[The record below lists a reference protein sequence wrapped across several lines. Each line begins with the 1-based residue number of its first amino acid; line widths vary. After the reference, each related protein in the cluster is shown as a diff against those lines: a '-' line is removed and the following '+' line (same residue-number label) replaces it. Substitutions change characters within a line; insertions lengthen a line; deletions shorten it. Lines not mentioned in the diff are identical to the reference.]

1 MSPTSGLPRPALQF
15 RGSQQ
20 RSFPRA
26 VRSALPGAHS
36 RAPSSRGALAQKKSI
51 VTPRRRVLQVSAI
64 LPAPAFLATQ
74 SALPV
79 LAAACSIPSLLGYWK
94 REYTVSYGYAGAM
107 ALAGGLPLIAGGLP
121 ELAAVHAWLTC
132 LYGVR
137 LAAFLLWRQLTV
149 PKFRDFVERIEER
162 APPKRWQRT
171 PFIFSVALLY
181 LGMAA
186 PVVLSAS
193 ASAGEGKR
201 GNPFAAFRLAKKTT
215 PRPSSPVNLALSGS
229 LNAQEP
235 ANHQP
240 VPAFVTQHSGRR
252 RSCGPEWP
260 AEATA
265 SDQAG
270 SGKGADRRSNAPRGK
285 VDKALP
291 VAGLP
296 EKLGDAPLRL
306 IIVGHNP
313 SEHAWRTGHYYSNPN
328 NRMWPLLI
336 ASGIAPD
343 GVRSAEDDDLMLGA
357 GIGLT
362 DVGTGKRQYLEL
374 LNIGRR
380 GASKVKTVEFGVQH
394 VLPEGWPLPSSTEVW
409 VCPSTSG
416 AAAMTN
422 EARAAPFMALGLR
435 LKGVTAATKPAC
447 W

>member
-51 VTPRRRVLQVSAI
+51 VTPRRRVLQVSAM

-107 ALAGGLPLIAGGLP
+107 ALAGGFPLIAGGLP

-186 PVVLSAS
+186 PVVLSARYS
-193 ASAGEGKR
+193 VGASPAGIIICK
-201 GNPFAAFRLAKKTT
+201 
-215 PRPSSPVNLALSGS
+215 LALGAMLLGGVIEAVGDFQKSQFKAQHPDRWVDTGLYAWLRHPNYTGEQLLWTGS
-229 LNAQEP
+229 L
-235 ANHQP
+235 
-240 VPAFVTQHSGRR
+240 
-252 RSCGPEWP
+252 
-260 AEATA
+260 
-265 SDQAG
+265 
-270 SGKGADRRSNAPRGK
+270 
-285 VDKALP
+285 
-291 VAGLP
+291 VAGLSCAF
-296 EKLGDAPLRL
+296 LQL
-306 IIVGHNP
+306 P
-313 SEHAWRTGHYYSNPN
+313 SC
-328 NRMWPLLI
+328 WPW
-336 ASGIAPD
+336 A
-343 GVRSAEDDDLMLGA
+343 LGA
-357 GIGLT
+357 VLSFLGIQFVLVMAT
-362 DVGTGKRQYLEL
+362 TSLEKKQQGTYGSNSAFQAYK
-374 LNIGRR
+374 
-380 GASKVKTVEFGVQH
+380 ASTWAGITF
-394 VLPEGWPLPSSTEVW
+394 
-409 VCPSTSG
+409 
-416 AAAMTN
+416 
-422 EARAAPFMALGLR
+422 
-435 LKGVTAATKPAC
+435 PAKEE
-447 W
+447 